1 VPRRLLAFAAVL
13 GLLVRLSAEQAPA
26 PASVTF
32 AHFNDV
38 YEIEAVEGG
47 RSGGL
52 ARVATVVQRLRKT
65 NAPVV
70 TTLGGD
76 FLSPSAISWA
86 RVDGEPLNARQMVAV
101 LNAVGVDW
109 ATFGNHEFDL
119 GETVLAARLA
129 EAKFR
134 MVSSNVTNGAGQPFP
149 GVVPSGVMSV
159 KAGGRTI
166 RIGFIGVTL
175 DMNRQPWVKYAPVI
189 DAAKAA
195 VASLRGKTDIIVAL
209 THLSL
214 AGDRALVDAVPEI
227 DLVLGG
233 HEHENWF
240 MRRGPR
246 FTPIVKADSNAQSL
260 AVATL
265 TLAGAGKAP
274 TVAVRFE
281 NLNAAVP
288 EDPRVQKEVRSWMSR
303 GFDAFRRDGFNPDE
317 VVGSIAEPLDGR
329 AATIRSQ
336 PSTLTSLILSA
347 MAKAAGTELGLLN
360 GGSIRIDDIVSPGPV
375 RQYDVMRVL
384 PFGGKVVSA
393 GLDGSVLASVLD
405 AGLANSG
412 SGGFLHWLGISR
424 QDTTWMVLGAPLD
437 PSGRYVV
444 AMPEFLLSGLE
455 SRMAFLS
462 RTNPGVRD
470 VKEFKDI
477 RMAVIDAIRSGRQ

>member
-1 VPRRLLAFAAVL
+1 LL
-13 GLLVRLSAEQAPA
+13 GLLVPLSAGQAPA
-26 PASVTF
+26 PAPASITF

-52 ARVATVVQRLRKT
+52 ARVATVVQRLRRT
-65 NAPVV
+65 NAPVL

-101 LNAVGVDW
+101 LNSIGVDW

-119 GETVLAARLA
+119 GEAVLGARLA
-129 EAKFR
+129 QAKFR
-134 MVSSNVTNGAGQPFP
+134 MVSSNVTNAAGQPFP
-149 GVVPSGVMSV
+149 GVATTAVVPVKSGT
-159 KAGGRTI
+159 RTI
-166 RIGFIGVTL
+166 RVGFIGVTL
-175 DMNRQPWVKYAPVI
+175 DMNRQPWVKYAPVV

-195 VASLRGKTDIIVAL
+195 VASLKGKADLVVAL

-260 AVATL
+260 AVATV
-265 TLAGAGKAP
+265 TLRGAGTP
-274 TVAVRFE
+274 PSVAVRFE

-288 EDPRVQKEVRSWMSR
+288 EDPRVQKEVRTWMNR
-303 GFDAFRRDGFNPDE
+303 GYDAFRRDGFNPEE
-317 VVGSIAEPLDGR
+317 VVGTITEPLDGR
-329 AATIRSQ
+329 AQTIRTQS
-336 PSTLTSLILSA
+336 SALTTLILSA
-347 MAKAAGTELGLLN
+347 MVREAGTELGLLN
-360 GGSIRIDDIVSPGPV
+360 GGSIRIDDVVSPGPV

-384 PFGGKVVSA
+384 PFGGKIVSA

-412 SGGFLHWLGISR
+412 SGGFLHWHGISR
-424 QDTTWMVLGAPLD
+424 QDTTWMVQGTPLD
-437 PSGRYVV
+437 PSRRYGV
-444 AMPEFLLSGLE
+444 AMPEFLLTGLE
-455 SRMAFLS
+455 NRMAFLT
-462 RTNPGVRD
+462 RKNPGVHD

-477 RMAVIDAIRSGRQ
+477 RMAVIEAIRKQ

>member
-1 VPRRLLAFAAVL
+1 MRSRLLLALAVL
-13 GLLVRLSAEQAPA
+13 NLIVHVSADQALP

-52 ARVATVVQRLRKT
+52 ARVATALQRLRKAS
-65 NAPVV
+65 APVV

-76 FLSPSAISWA
+76 FLSPSAISQA
-86 RVDGEPLNARQMVAV
+86 RVDGEPLAARQMVAV

-119 GETVLAARLA
+119 GEAVLGARLTQ
-129 EAKFR
+129 AKFR
-134 MVSSNVTNGAGQPFP
+134 MVSSNVTTTSGQPFP
-149 GVVPSGVMSV
+149 GVVPTAVMPLKS
-159 KAGGRTI
+159 GGRTI
-166 RIGFIGVTL
+166 RIGLLGVTL

-189 DAAKAA
+189 DSAKAA
-195 VASLRGKTDIIVAL
+195 VAALKGKADLIVAL

-260 AVATL
+260 AVATV
-265 TLAGAGKAP
+265 TLRGAGTPP

-288 EDPRVQKEVRSWMSR
+288 EDPRVQKEVRTWMNR
-303 GFDAFRRDGFNPDE
+303 GFDAFRKDGFNPDE
-317 VVGSIAEPLDGR
+317 VIGTIAEPLDGR
-329 AATIRSQ
+329 AQTIRSQ
-336 PSTLTSLILSA
+336 SSSLTALILTA
-347 MAKAAGTELGLLN
+347 MTRAAGTDIGLLN
-360 GGSIRIDDIVSPGPV
+360 GGSIRIDDIVSAGPV

-412 SGGFLHWLGISR
+412 SGGFLHWHGIAR
-424 QDTTWMVLGAPLD
+424 QDSTWQVLGAPLD
-437 PSGRYVV
+437 PSRRYVV

-455 SRMAFLS
+455 SRMAFLT
-462 RTNPGVRD
+462 RTNPGVHD
-470 VKEFKDI
+470 LKEFKDI
-477 RMAVIDAIRSGRQ
+477 RLAVIDTLRK

>member
-1 VPRRLLAFAAVL
+1 VPQRLLLVLLLLPGLTAV
-13 GLLVRLSAEQAPA
+13 GAGQTAPA

-52 ARVATVVQRLRKT
+52 ARVATALQRLRRT
-65 NAPVV
+65 NAPVI

-101 LNAVGVDW
+101 LNSIGVDW

-119 GETVLAARLA
+119 GEAVLGARLA
-129 EAKFR
+129 QARFR
-134 MVSSNVTNGAGQPFP
+134 MVSSNVTNAAGQPFP
-149 GVVPSGVMSV
+149 GVAPSAVVPVKSGT
-159 KAGGRTI
+159 RTI
-166 RIGFIGVTL
+166 RVGFIGVTL
-175 DMNRQPWVKYAPVI
+175 DMNRQPWVKYAPVV
-189 DAAKAA
+189 DAAKTA
-195 VASLRGKTDIIVAL
+195 VATLKGKADLIVAL

-246 FTPIVKADSNAQSL
+246 FTPIVKSDSNAQSL
-260 AVATL
+260 AVATV
-265 TLAGAGKAP
+265 TLRGAGTP
-274 TVAVRFE
+274 PSVAVRFE

-288 EDPRVQKEVRSWMSR
+288 EDPRVQKEVRAWMSR
-303 GFDAFRRDGFNPDE
+303 GYDAFRRDGFNPEE
-317 VVGSIAEPLDGR
+317 VVGTIVEPLDGR
-329 AATIRSQ
+329 AQTIRTQS
-336 PSTLTSLILSA
+336 SALTALILSA
-347 MAKAAGTELGLLN
+347 MARAAGTELGLLN
-360 GGSIRIDDIVSPGPV
+360 GGSIRIDDVVSPGPV

-384 PFGGKVVSA
+384 PFGGKIVSA
-393 GLDGSVLASVLD
+393 GLDGSVLGSVLD

-412 SGGFLHWLGISR
+412 SGGFLHWHGISR
-424 QDTTWMVLGAPLD
+424 QDTTWIVAGAPLD
-437 PSGRYVV
+437 PSRRYVV
-444 AMPEFLLSGLE
+444 AMPEFLLTGLE
-455 SRMAFLS
+455 NRMSFLT
-462 RTNPGVRD
+462 RTNPGVHD
-470 VKEFKDI
+470 VREFKDI
-477 RMAVIDAIRSGRQ
+477 RMAVIDSLRKQ

>member
-1 VPRRLLAFAAVL
+1 MRSRLLFTLSVL
-13 GLLVRLSAEQAPA
+13 GLFVSLSAQQASP
-26 PASVTF
+26 PVSVTF

-52 ARVATVVQRLRKT
+52 ARAATVLQRLRKS

-76 FLSPSAISWA
+76 FLSPSAISQA
-86 RVDGEPLNARQMVAV
+86 RVDGEPLAARQMVAV
-101 LNAVGVDW
+101 LNMLGVDW

-119 GETVLAARLA
+119 GEAVLGARLA
-129 EAKFR
+129 QAKFR
-134 MVSSNVTNGAGQPFP
+134 MVSSNVTNASGQPFP
-149 GVVPSGVMSV
+149 GVVPTAVMPV
-159 KAGGRTI
+159 TAGGRTI

-175 DMNRQPWVKYAPVI
+175 DMNRQPWVRYAPVL
-189 DAAKAA
+189 DSAKAA
-195 VASLRGKTDIIVAL
+195 VSALKGKADLIVAL

-260 AVATL
+260 AVAIVTL
-265 TLAGAGKAP
+265 RGAGTP
-274 TVAVRFE
+274 PSVAVRFE
-281 NLNAAVP
+281 NLNAAVA
-288 EDPRVQKEVRSWMSR
+288 EDPRVQKEVRTWMNR

-317 VVGSIAEPLDGR
+317 SIGTIKEPLDGR
-329 AATIRSQ
+329 AQTIRTQS
-336 PSTLTSLILSA
+336 SSLTTLILSA
-347 MAKAAGTELGLLN
+347 MAREAGSELGLLN
-360 GGSIRIDDIVSPGPV
+360 GGSIRIDDVVSPGPV

-384 PFGGKVVSA
+384 PFGGRIVSA

-412 SGGFLHWLGISR
+412 SGGFLHWHGITR
-424 QDTTWMVLGAPLD
+424 QDTTWQVLGAPLD
-437 PSGRYVV
+437 PSRRYLV

-455 SRMAFLS
+455 SRMAFLT
-462 RTNPGVRD
+462 RTSPGVHD
-470 VKEFKDI
+470 VREFRDI
-477 RMAVIDAIRSGRQ
+477 RLAVIDAIRALK

>member
-1 VPRRLLAFAAVL
+1 MRRI
-13 GLLVRLSAEQAPA
+13 LLVAVCLIGPLSAQQMPPPA
-26 PASVTF
+26 PASVTL

-52 ARVATVVQRLRKT
+52 ARVATVLQRLRKT
-65 NAPVV
+65 SPPVV

-86 RVDGEPLNARQMVAV
+86 RVDGEPLAARQMVAV
-101 LNAVGVDW
+101 LNAVGLDW

-119 GETVLAARLA
+119 GEAVLGARLA
-129 EAKFR
+129 QARFR
-134 MVSSNVTNGAGQPFP
+134 MVSSNVTNASGQPFP
-149 GVVPSGVMSV
+149 GVVPAAVMPV
-159 KAGGRTI
+159 KSAGRII

-175 DMNRQPWVKYAPVI
+175 DMNRQPWVSYSPVV
-189 DAAKAA
+189 DSAKAA
-195 VASLRGKTDIIVAL
+195 VATLDGKADLIVAL

-214 AGDRALVDAVPEI
+214 AGDRALVEAVPEI

-246 FTPIVKADSNAQSL
+246 FTPIIKADSNAQSL
-260 AVATL
+260 AVVTVTL
-265 TLAGAGKAP
+265 RGSAAAP

-288 EDPRVQKEVRSWMSR
+288 EDPRVQKEVRAWMAR

-317 VVGSIAEPLDGR
+317 VIGAITEPLDGR
-329 AATIRSQ
+329 AQTIRSQ
-336 PSTLTSLILSA
+336 SSSLTSLILTA
-347 MAKAAGTELGLLN
+347 MTREAGAALGLLN
-360 GGSIRIDDIVSPGPV
+360 GGSIRIDDVVSPGPV
-375 RQYDVMRVL
+375 RQYDVMRIL
-384 PFGGKVVSA
+384 PFGGKIVSA
-393 GLDGSVLASVLD
+393 ELDGSVLASVLD

-412 SGGFLHWLGISR
+412 SGGFLHWRGIVR
-424 QDTTWMVLGAPLD
+424 QDAAWQVLGAPLD
-437 PSGRYVV
+437 PSRRYAV

-455 SRMAFLS
+455 TRMAFLT
-462 RTNPGVRD
+462 RTNPGVHD
-470 VKEFKDI
+470 VREFRDI
-477 RMAVIDAIRSGRQ
+477 RLAVIDALRAR